1 MAPNCRVPCK
11 PDEVCMDCLDLPS
24 VVMHDRKPVP
34 EAFASKSPTVRS
46 SGISGS
52 SCGSSLYSADT
63 EQSLKKRQMRK
74 QKSDA
79 AVAHFLKEHN
89 FGPDVS
95 EPRTACC
102 VFLKE
107 AIYPIH
113 VAAKLGDAEMV
124 RLLLK
129 AGAKRDQRSSKGRSP
144 ADIAFEEDNYGSHQD
159 VLELLR
165 GPLKFMPLRDFV
177 SLARP

>member
-1 MAPNCRVPCK
+1 MAPNCSAPCK
-11 PDEVCMDCLDLPS
+11 PDEVCVDCFDLPFF
-24 VVMHDRKPVP
+24 VKDDRSPIP
-34 EAFASKSPTVRS
+34 EAFAAQSPARS
-46 SGISGS
+46 DSGS
-52 SCGSSLYSADT
+52 TSGASLYSADS
-63 EQSLKKRQMRK
+63 EQSLKRRQMRK

-79 AVAHFLKEHN
+79 TVARFLREHN

-144 ADIAFEEDNYGSHQD
+144 ADIAFEEDKYGSHQD
-159 VLELLR
+159 VLEILR
-165 GPLKFMPLRDFV
+165 GPLKFMPLRDFIAI
-177 SLARP
+177 ARP